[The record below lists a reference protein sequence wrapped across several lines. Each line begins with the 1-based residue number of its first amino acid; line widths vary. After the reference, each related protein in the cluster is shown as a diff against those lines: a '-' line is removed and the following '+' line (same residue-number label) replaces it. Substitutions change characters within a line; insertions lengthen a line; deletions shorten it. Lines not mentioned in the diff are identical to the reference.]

1 MVVTSPSIRRAG
13 FHRRGCCFPVL
24 IGLFLAAAVLAPLP
38 CAAGILRAGDALE
51 IFVADHP
58 ELTRK
63 VLVSAEGTLDYPFF
77 SDRSV
82 LGLTPEEVSDL
93 LMFRLAKSITNP
105 FVLVTP
111 LRSLPITVRVLGQV
125 KKPGQIQ
132 LPVGSSMQEV
142 LMAAEGPTDFAN
154 LADVRLIRDKATE
167 ADAVRV
173 DFRKFMETGNISL
186 LPEIRNNDTVI
197 LLASP
202 RDMKVKVLGCVSRP
216 GYYSLQGE
224 TTIFDAIYM
233 AGGPED
239 KANLS
244 KIRHVLQTLDG
255 KNVDQIVDLQKYI
268 DKGRMDEIPKVNA
281 GDAII
286 VYKKMFTW
294 GTFLTL
300 VRDALMLFTAY
311 QVFVGS

>member
-1 MVVTSPSIRRAG
+1 MM
-13 FHRRGCCFPVL
+13 
-24 IGLFLAAAVLAPLP
+24 AVRL
-38 CAAGILRAGDALE
+38 
-51 IFVADHP
+51 
-58 ELTRK
+58 
-63 VLVSAEGTLDYPFF
+63 SAEGTLDYPFF

-268 DKGRMDEIPKVNA
+268 DKA
-281 GDAII
+281 GKTSFLEGCFPWRRQPLPI
-286 VYKKMFTW
+286 VSEEADW
-294 GTFLTL
+294 S
-300 VRDALMLFTAY
+300 D
-311 QVFVGS
+311 Q